1 MLHQFLNDNRAEILL
16 RSRARVGLRL
26 APKPT
31 EDELTLG
38 IPLFLDELVAILTGK
53 KSAEEK
59 LDEDATRHGEVRQQM
74 GFTVAQVVHDYGDLC
89 QVVTQLAIESEA
101 QIDTEEFKTLN
112 RCLDDAIA
120 QAVTEHARLRER
132 SIAENEVQRLGFLAH
147 ELRNH
152 LHTANLAFEILKS
165 GSVGI
170 GGSTGAVLR
179 RSLLGLQRL
188 VDRTLAQVR
197 LESGLDRPERLD
209 ITNFLEEM
217 EAAGSIEAKERGV
230 ALTVLRGNSGVAVEA
245 DRQLLG
251 SAVSN
256 LLQNA
261 IKFTHPNGHVHLLST
276 STPDRVAIEV
286 GDECGGLRPGQAE
299 QFFAGTAQTGKDRS
313 GLGLLISQRAVEAMG
328 GTVQARNRP
337 GLGCVFTIELPRLR
351 RSSDSRASG
360 PSHQGTSS
368 CGLESGR

>member
-16 RSRARVGLRL
+16 RSRARVAQRL

-38 IPLFLDELVAILTGK
+38 IPLFLDELAAILTGK
-53 KSAEEK
+53 DSAEKK

-261 IKFTHPNGHVHLLST
+261 IKFTHANGHVHLLST
-276 STPDRVAIEV
+276 STPDRVSIEV
-286 GDECGGLRPGQAE
+286 GDECGGLRAGQSE
-299 QFFAGTAQTGKDRS
+299 QFFTGEAQTKKDRS
-313 GLGLLISQRAVEAMG
+313 GLGLGLLISKRAVEAMG

-337 GLGCVFTIELPRLR
+337 GVGCVFTIELPRLR
-351 RSSDSRASG
+351 RS
-360 PSHQGTSS
+360 
-368 CGLESGR
+368 